1 MKSCS
6 CSHIMLISAL
16 LIPAAA
22 ALDWQTMRQ
31 VLYGVEWLDRN
42 KDRLSNVM
50 ASVATAFDDLFK
62 NASCSD
68 SETSGAFDVWKMIQ
82 SPNATMAGDVAGL
95 FNSTESGANVEA
107 LVQAVRKGGVQ
118 LGEITNKFK
127 EFTEATRLLVS
138 TMNGRGSAYDIVI
151 GSQDDLLATDLG
163 RKGWPTDINNMTAYR
178 AFQQSSKPVKVISV
192 VGYFKDG
199 KTWLVNQLGGFFGAS
214 GFAVFTKP
222 LSIKLPDMSA
232 GANDNRVFVD
242 IAGRGRMGAGGH
254 NVDQRGTDQIV
265 EDLALDLGDIIL
277 CVVGKF
283 TVEAYD
289 YVRALARKVYGTWKE
304 HKKEL
309 VIVHN
314 YQVTEPDVVRS
325 LMQKDIVEGFNAYK
339 DYSDEEQQLPV
350 FWHTYEGDP
359 SIKIRHIVFGHEL
372 SLCAHEFNTPSLKAL
387 ENIITYSVAPT
398 HKWSGADVKDLVRK
412 KLEVRMRDYFLPAK
426 YVSEFQP
433 VEPSLLHTIWAGL
446 RNKVTY
452 WVGASTGSIEQEVH
466 EHHAD
471 YELVFSR
478 AVPDHAPLGNQER
491 WSMRLKDPR
500 TLQYR
505 RRPGPGNA
513 EMPYSSAYDGPCDWI
528 VAMDIPGTATV
539 SRIDFEDEL
548 AYEEGKVT
556 FMAES
561 EAGNSFLHVSGI
573 RARHPHHRN
582 TSYYTCRHLR
592 GSSRF
597 EPFIAKI
604 ALPAGGRVTFGDG
617 LAECAKPCDA
627 KPSLGELHFH
637 VDLSGQKACKEYK
650 RKVRERQA
658 AKKAASE
665 QAPAKEEAKKAEVK
679 QAPAKEAA
687 K

>member
-1 MKSCS
+1 
-6 CSHIMLISAL
+6 MLISAL

-199 KTWLVNQLGGFFGAS
+199 
-214 GFAVFTKP
+214 
-222 LSIKLPDMSA
+222 SIKLPDMSA

-314 YQVTEPDVVRS
+314 YQVT
-325 LMQKDIVEGFNAYK
+325 
-339 DYSDEEQQLPV
+339 
-350 FWHTYEGDP
+350 
-359 SIKIRHIVFGHEL
+359 
-372 SLCAHEFNTPSLKAL
+372 
-387 ENIITYSVAPT
+387 
-398 HKWSGADVKDLVRK
+398 
-412 KLEVRMRDYFLPAK
+412 
-426 YVSEFQP
+426 
-433 VEPSLLHTIWAGL
+433 
-446 RNKVTY
+446 
-452 WVGASTGSIEQEVH
+452 
-466 EHHAD
+466 
-471 YELVFSR
+471 
-478 AVPDHAPLGNQER
+478 
-491 WSMRLKDPR
+491 
-500 TLQYR
+500 
-505 RRPGPGNA
+505 
-513 EMPYSSAYDGPCDWI
+513 
-528 VAMDIPGTATV
+528 
-539 SRIDFEDEL
+539 
-548 AYEEGKVT
+548 
-556 FMAES
+556 
-561 EAGNSFLHVSGI
+561 
-573 RARHPHHRN
+573 
-582 TSYYTCRHLR
+582 
-592 GSSRF
+592 
-597 EPFIAKI
+597 
-604 ALPAGGRVTFGDG
+604 
-617 LAECAKPCDA
+617 
-627 KPSLGELHFH
+627 
-637 VDLSGQKACKEYK
+637 
-650 RKVRERQA
+650 
-658 AKKAASE
+658 
-665 QAPAKEEAKKAEVK
+665 
-679 QAPAKEAA
+679 
-687 K
+687 